1 VLSSTILAVNLRFK
15 PDKPVV
21 FTLCTFASRILIYN
35 NTKFAGMFYIRH
47 LILLVFLCAG
57 FSVFAGTPANK
68 LKCVAPAIASPPP
81 PGKDTI
87 VIRFEYKQSALFH
100 KYTLETLDSVIR
112 ILLRDT
118 AITLSID
125 GFAYKDEG
133 SDTIC
138 YYLSLNRA
146 LFIQAYVLGRGVALT
161 RISNMKAWGRTRQK
175 YVNKDKNGLWV
186 NCRAELRLVY
196 PPPPKKKDFSDK
208 DEDGIADDE
217 DKCPTVFGLSDFEG
231 CPDSGAIAVPFP
243 IADWALTSATYNV
256 LDSVIKLL
264 KDNSE
269 LTITIDG
276 HAHLAEGSY
285 AMCTKLAAER
295 AGIVKNYLLSRQVNQ
310 SKILEINS
318 YGISRPVNAAKN
330 PQQVLKN
337 ARAEIRLNGYRKPST
352 NQKAEVPFIN

>member
-1 VLSSTILAVNLRFK
+1 LAANLRFK
-15 PDKPVV
+15 GRKTVV
-21 FTLCTFASRILIYN
+21 FTLCTFAVRIFINN

-47 LILLVFLCAG
+47 LIILIFLFAG
-57 FSVFAGTPANK
+57 FSVFAGTHADE
-68 LKCVAPAIASPPP
+68 LKYSVKTGFSSSQSQP

-100 KYTLETLDSVIR
+100 KYTLETIDSVIR

-146 LFIQAYVLGRGVALT
+146 LFIEDYVLGRGVALT
-161 RISNMKAWGRTRQK
+161 RINSIKAWGRTRQK

-196 PPPPKKKDFSDK
+196 PEPPKKKEFLDK

-264 KDNSE
+264 KDNPE

-276 HAHLAEGSY
+276 HAHLAEGAY
-285 AMCTKLAAER
+285 TMCMKLAKER
-295 AGIVKNYLLSRQVNQ
+295 AAIVKNYLLSRQVSQ

-330 PQQVLKN
+330 PKQILKN